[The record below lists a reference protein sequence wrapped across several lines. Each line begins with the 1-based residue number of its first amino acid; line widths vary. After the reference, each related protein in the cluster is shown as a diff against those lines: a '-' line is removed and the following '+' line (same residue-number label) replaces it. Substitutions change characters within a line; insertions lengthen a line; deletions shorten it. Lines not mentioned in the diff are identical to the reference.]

1 MTDHQVPAAEASTG
15 QLIAAAT
22 ADISTLIRDE
32 MQLAK
37 RDLAESG
44 KKVGV
49 GVGMFGLAGTLALY
63 GVGTLI
69 ATAILGIAEG
79 LAPWIA
85 AGIVTLV
92 LFIAAGIAAVVG
104 KGSIDHATD
113 APHDRGESVKADVAA
128 ARHGTEG
135 DSHDV

>member
-1 MTDHQVPAAEASTG
+1 M
-15 QLIAAAT
+15 
-22 ADISTLIRDE
+22 
-32 MQLAK
+32 AK

-63 GVGTLI
+63 GLAALI

-79 LAPWIA
+79 VAPWIA

-104 KGSIDHATD
+104 KGRISHVTD
-113 APHDRGESVKADVAA
+113 APHERSDSVKADVAA
-128 ARHGTEG
+128 ARHGTGWTDG
-135 DSHDV
+135 DAHDERP

>member
-1 MTDHQVPAAEASTG
+1 MTDQHVPPSEASTG

-63 GVGTLI
+63 GVGALI

-92 LFIAAGIAAVVG
+92 LFIAAGVAAIVG
-104 KGSIDHATD
+104 KGSIDQATD
-113 APHDRGESVKADVAA
+113 APHDRSESVKADVAA

-135 DSHDV
+135 DPA